1 MYPHKKTVSMIK
13 DDSES
18 VTSCVVSKSRK
29 FYFVMWTRFVLGYC
43 NLADEDFVDENV
55 KYIREGFEKRVKSI
69 PFILRIHLSEKFS
82 LEKNVCSFLWWVD
95 QYGKKHTFTYFCSST
110 KKARRAL
117 NFVVARWIT
126 DLWML
131 ETNERKPDFEFYIIL
146 EN

>member
-1 MYPHKKTVSMIK
+1 MIE

-18 VTSCVVSKSRK
+18 VSSCVVSKSRH
-29 FYFVMWTRFVLGYC
+29 FYIVMWTRFVLGYC

-82 LEKNVCSFLWWVD
+82 LEIFCSLLGWVNLME
-95 QYGKKHTFTYFCSST
+95 KHTFTYFCSST
-110 KKARRAL
+110 KKARRVL
-117 NFVVARWIT
+117 NFVAARWIT

-131 ETNERKPDFEFYIIL
+131 ETNERKPELEFYIIF